1 MRSAAIATAVAGV
14 FALQAAALAE
24 PQSYQVSL
32 AAIETE
38 GANPDVSGET
48 AADAGSPRAEVST
61 TGNPVWAIPI
71 SKLSA
76 TRDRPLFSASR
87 RPRTP
92 TVAAA
97 PVSPPV
103 AVAKPVA
110 ELPPF
115 TLIGTTIGE
124 NSRIAIFFDETSKI
138 ATGVREGERTSGWT
152 LRSVESR
159 SAVLEGSNRMVTL
172 DLPEPAAEGPS
183 LADGSP
189 TAEDTPRHAFLARLG
204 GANSCPTTLTDGR
217 IPPQVKGRRAALRN
231 RTALE
236 DRNHRGGSG
245 RHS

>member
-1 MRSAAIATAVAGV
+1 MRSAAIAMAVAGV
-14 FALQAAALAE
+14 FAVQAESLAQ
-24 PQSYQVSL
+24 PQSYQVSV

-38 GANPDVSGET
+38 SAKPDVSGET
-48 AADAGSPRAEVST
+48 PAAGSPPPEVST
-61 TGNPVWAIPI
+61 TGNPLWAIPI

-115 TLIGTTIGE
+115 TLIGTIIGE
-124 NSRIAIFFDETSKI
+124 NSRIAIFFDETSKM

-172 DLPEPAAEGPS
+172 DLPEPAAEGTS
-183 LADGSP
+183 LAEDSP
-189 TAEDTPRHAFLARLG
+189 APRVLGAPRKHNKFTPD
-204 GANSCPTTLTDGR
+204 NP
-217 IPPQVKGRRAALRN
+217 N
-231 RTALE
+231 
-236 DRNHRGGSG
+236 
-245 RHS
+245 

>member
-14 FALQAAALAE
+14 FVVQAASLAE

-38 GANPDVSGET
+38 SARPDVSGET
-48 AADAGSPRAEVST
+48 AADAGSPPPEVST
-61 TGNPVWAIPI
+61 TGNPLWAIPI

-97 PVSPPV
+97 PVSAPV
-103 AVAKPVA
+103 AAKPVA
-110 ELPPF
+110 LELPPF
-115 TLIGTTIGE
+115 TLVGTIISE
-124 NSRIAIFFDETSKI
+124 DSRIAIFFDQTSKI

-172 DLPEPAAEGPS
+172 DLPEPTAEGTS

-189 TAEDTPRHAFLARLG
+189 TAEDNPPPRILG
-204 GANSCPTTLTDGR
+204 AP
-217 IPPQVKGRRAALRN
+217 RRRKFMPDN
-231 RTALE
+231 P
-236 DRNHRGGSG
+236 N
-245 RHS
+245 

>member
-14 FALQAAALAE
+14 FVVQAASLAE

-38 GANPDVSGET
+38 SARPDVSGET
-48 AADAGSPRAEVST
+48 AADAGSPPPEVST
-61 TGNPVWAIPI
+61 TGNPLWAIPI

-76 TRDRPLFSASR
+76 TRDRPLFSESR

-97 PVSPPV
+97 PVSAPV
-103 AVAKPVA
+103 AAKPVA
-110 ELPPF
+110 LELPPF
-115 TLIGTTIGE
+115 TLVGTIISE
-124 NSRIAIFFDETSKI
+124 NSRIAIFFDQTSKI

-172 DLPEPAAEGPS
+172 DLPEPTAEGTS

-189 TAEDTPRHAFLARLG
+189 TAEDNPPPRILG
-204 GANSCPTTLTDGR
+204 AP
-217 IPPQVKGRRAALRN
+217 RRRKFMPDN
-231 RTALE
+231 P
-236 DRNHRGGSG
+236 N
-245 RHS
+245 